1 MKDNTRFNTFKDM
14 PFEVKEVKAGVPS
27 TLHRTHIGN
36 GEYDSVLKW
45 GDHEVFYHTDSI
57 EELMAE
63 WENQGYNPNAYVV
76 LFQEGIGTSPNRYY
90 IVDKLYKEEHMET
103 RLEELTNKADK
114 LSRELAETLVEIN
127 ELEQEV
133 DIIDV
138 TKDMRVEQDFKAFVG
153 DIEINSQVIY
163 DSLEWYLYEHPYP
176 TREDVLEYI
185 EDFKQTVFDS
195 DYSISDFED
204 HQYTLLRERVYE
216 VEYEKA
222 LSEHLAELHN
232 VVEDIT
238 FDEQD
243 STTMVCYHP
252 TNFELMEVMGDV
264 YETWVD
270 IEVWTDRGNET
281 VLTFNVSDLDTGEP
295 YSDTVNVDTLGRLGQ
310 LIKEAYKREN

>member
-1 MKDNTRFNTFKDM
+1 
-14 PFEVKEVKAGVPS
+14 
-27 TLHRTHIGN
+27 
-36 GEYDSVLKW
+36 
-45 GDHEVFYHTDSI
+45 
-57 EELMAE
+57 
-63 WENQGYNPNAYVV
+63 
-76 LFQEGIGTSPNRYY
+76 
-90 IVDKLYKEEHMET
+90 MET